1 MSFDKQEQPTTKE
14 QVEALAKAAS
24 DLLRQLNLDSPIEQV
39 SSDTWEKEMPKVSP
53 RRQQAKVEVNG
64 KIRWIHGYR
73 QQELL
78 DDYVS
83 LLEREGLIQWTGRI
97 NKPHPPTG
105 ALSEEVCR
113 NLQKWTGIADHQK
126 QMGSHPKAYYSQVWQ
141 TASGRDHHHRYSGMV

>member
-53 RRQQAKVEVNG
+53 RRQQAKVEVNS
-64 KIRWIHGYR
+64 KIRWIHGYG

-97 NKPHPPTG
+97 NKPIPQLEPYLKKFVETFKNG
-105 ALSEEVCR
+105 
-113 NLQKWTGIADHQK
+113 Q
-126 QMGSHPKAYYSQVWQ
+126 
-141 TASGRDHHHRYSGMV
+141 ASLTIKNRWDLI